1 MAYDSV
7 QPTRSTQ
14 AVHPGQ
20 DAHDD
25 RKPDAREQA
34 KPKRATKDRRDPPD
48 PQPVLNDLGQVTG
61 LAINIIA

>member
-7 QPTRSTQ
+7 QPTRSNQ

-25 RKPDAREQA
+25 RKPDAREQR
-34 KPKRATKDRRDPPD
+34 KSQRATKDRHDPPE

-61 LAINIIA
+61 LAINITA